1 MFLRIKKNSA
11 SLSVTIVRILFN
23 LNFLDTWYVHWVIW
37 NTTKRNYFL
46 LILPVNNNYNSYTCL
61 HSWYLHWCL
70 VSNTHEHFL
79 QRLQWNWWVSKNI
92 RKAKHASCWST
103 WMSHDNH
110 DGLYFDQSQQRLK
123 ICMNQAIYVI
133 VNIYIYFT

>member
-92 RKAKHASCWST
+92 RKAKHASCSFIKQKHMNVTWQSRWSLFWPIT
-103 WMSHDNH
+103 AKAEKFVWIK
-110 DGLYFDQSQQRLK
+110 LYTL
-123 ICMNQAIYVI
+123 
-133 VNIYIYFT
+133 